1 MKRFLMIA
9 ATLACCGMA
18 GTASAQSGQGGY
30 LGLNP
35 GKNVVPQSAPVG
47 ALHGSGQGG
56 YLGLNPG
63 AGVAASTASAAPRRG
78 SGQGGYLGL
87 NPAGRS
93 DGPAV
98 RAPANPA

>member
-35 GKNVVPQSAPVG
+35 GKNVAPQSAPAA

-63 AGVAASTASAAPRRG
+63 AGVSVSNVPAPPTHG

-87 NPAGRS
+87 NPSGRS
-93 DGPAV
+93 DRPVV

>member
-1 MKRFLMIA
+1 MRPFLMIA
-9 ATLACCGMA
+9 ATLACFGMA
-18 GTASAQSGQGGY
+18 GTASAQSGQGDY

-35 GKNVVPQSAPVG
+35 GKGAGTFSAP
-47 ALHGSGQGG
+47 ATPLHGSGQGG

-63 AGVAASTASAAPRRG
+63 AGISAGTARTAPSRG

-93 DGPAV
+93 DRPVV
-98 RAPANPA
+98 RAPADPA